1 MLIAVADT
9 HAVIWY
15 VFNDRRLSRD
25 ARHAFD
31 MAVAQ
36 GDNVG
41 FSSITLAEIVYL
53 TERQRV
59 PPDTLTGLTA
69 ALDLPNSVLVEV
81 PFERR
86 IAEAMVRVDRSEVP
100 DLPDRIIV
108 ATALHLGV
116 PLVTRDGKIQASGI
130 ATIW

>member
-1 MLIAVADT
+1 
-9 HAVIWY
+9 
-15 VFNDRRLSRD
+15 
-25 ARHAFD
+25 